1 MDAPVRSSA
10 VRSGGNGAAEPAG
23 AGQASPGGSPTS
35 PLVTVVVVF
44 RERHSFASRS
54 LRSILEHREYPFT
67 LHYHDSQSPPSVR
80 REIEAA
86 EARGELTLFAA
97 GTGTPNQLRNQ
108 ALQAVTTKYV
118 CFIDNDVLVTKGW
131 IETLVAT
138 AERTGAGIVF
148 PLYLMGELSEDRIHM
163 AGGKNHL
170 SEKDGQIEYNEEHL
184 FANAPASQVAGSLQ
198 GGDSDFGEFHCML
211 LSMKMLQDVGPLD
224 EAYLQVNEHI
234 DIAMVARQANYRV
247 IFEPKSVVSYVYAN
261 EHSPYWLCDIEPFR
275 SRWSHELAAR
285 DVAYLSSKWKLRSL
299 QSMTSF
305 LNRQIGSMELVQP
318 SPGTG
323 AAALAQAVDNHAY
336 PYVHSFPLLVR
347 QCLAQGHSPQEIAA
361 LNRVFDVAA
370 ELHGGSFRGSKKTFQ
385 EHVVRVASVL
395 VVHGAPFDL
404 VKASLL
410 HAAYMPNTSSGR
422 HLAPTA
428 RNRVLLRELVGRKV
442 EAIAHAYGAATAAGS
457 THPPGPPP
465 VIEELP
471 IVSAQASVVRIAND
485 IEDLLDHAALLERK
499 PLKQFA
505 RVHASHGPVAEA
517 CGYQAMVAEFAERI
531 RLAEVALAPGSQDPA
546 AEAWLIELL
555 RERSPYPLLESH
567 SLATRSRR
575 LAARVV
581 RKLPRRGIPLPLK
594 IAAKKA
600 LSPFGLA

>member
-1 MDAPVRSSA
+1 MNAPVRRTD
-10 VRSGGNGAAEPAG
+10 VQHGDV
-23 AGQASPGGSPTS
+23 GQASPGGSPVL

-54 LRSILEHREYPFT
+54 LRSLLEHRDYPFA
-67 LHYHDSQSPPSVR
+67 LHYLDSQSPPSVR
-80 REIEAA
+80 RELEAA
-86 EARGELTLFAA
+86 EARGELTLFTA
-97 GTGTPNQLRNQ
+97 GNGTPNQLRNQ

-118 CFIDNDVLVTKGW
+118 CFIDNDVLVTRGW

-170 SEKDGQIEYNEEHL
+170 SENDGQIEYNEEHL
-184 FANAPASQVAGSLQ
+184 FANAPASRIVGTLQ

-211 LSMKMLQDVGPLD
+211 LSMKMLQEVGPLD
-224 EAYLQVNEHI
+224 ESYLQVNEHI

-261 EHSPYWLCDIEPFR
+261 AQSPYWLCDIEPFR
-275 SRWSHELAAR
+275 SRWSHEQAAR

-305 LNRQIGSMELVQP
+305 LNRQIGSMELVHPRTQGP
-318 SPGTG
+318 
-323 AAALAQAVDNHAY
+323 AAAAAEAVDNHAY

-347 QCLAQGHSPQEIAA
+347 QCLAQGHSRKEIAE

-410 HAAYMPNTSSGR
+410 HAAYMANTSSGR
-422 HLAPTA
+422 HLAPTE
-428 RNRVLLRELVGRKV
+428 RNRALLRELVGRKV
-442 EAIAHAYGAATAAGS
+442 EAIAHAYAVASAAG
-457 THPPGPPP
+457 TREAPP
-465 VIEELP
+465 VIEEMP

-499 PLKQFA
+499 SLKHFA

-517 CGYQAMVAEFAERI
+517 CGYQALVAEFAERI
-531 RLAEVALAPGSQDPA
+531 RLAEVAQAPGSQDPA
-546 AEAWLIELL
+546 AEAWLIKLL

-575 LAARVV
+575 LAARIV
-581 RKLPRRGIPLPLK
+581 RKLPRQGIPLQLK
-594 IAAKKA
+594 IAARKV
-600 LSPFGLA
+600 LSPFGLV

>member
-1 MDAPVRSSA
+1 MNAPVRRTG
-10 VRSGGNGAAEPAG
+10 VRDGHVRNCLGGA
-23 AGQASPGGSPTS
+23 PTA

-54 LRSILEHREYPFT
+54 LRSILEHRDYPFA

-80 REIEAA
+80 RELEAA
-86 EARGELTLFAA
+86 EARGELTLFTA
-97 GTGTPNQLRNQ
+97 GSGTPNQLRNQ

-118 CFIDNDVLVTKGW
+118 CFIDNDVLVTMGW

-138 AERTGAGIVF
+138 AERTGAGILF

-170 SEKDGQIEYNEEHL
+170 SEKNGQIEYNEEHL
-184 FANAPASQVAGSLQ
+184 FANAPASRIVGTLQ

-211 LSMKMLQDVGPLD
+211 LSMKMLQEVGPLD

-234 DIAMVARQANYRV
+234 DIAMVARQANHRV

-261 EHSPYWLCDIEPFR
+261 AQSPYWLCDIEPFR
-275 SRWSHELAAR
+275 GRWSHEVAAR
-285 DVAYLSSKWKLRSL
+285 DVAHLSSKWKLRSL

-305 LNRQIGSMELVQP
+305 LNRQIGSMELVHP
-318 SPGTG
+318 RPVAP
-323 AAALAQAVDNHAY
+323 AAAVAEVVDNHAH

-347 QCLAQGHSPQEIAA
+347 QCLARGHFRKEIAE

-370 ELHGGSFRGSKKTFQ
+370 ELHGGSFRGSKKTVQ
-385 EHVVRVASVL
+385 ENVVRVASVL

-422 HLAPTA
+422 HLAPTE
-428 RNRVLLRELVGRKV
+428 RNRALLRELVGRKV
-442 EAIAHAYGAATAAGS
+442 EAIAHAYGAASAAGPADRQA
-457 THPPGPPP
+457 PPLA
-465 VIEELP
+465 IEEMP

-485 IEDLLDHAALLERK
+485 IEDLLDHAALLEGK
-499 PLKQFA
+499 SLQHFA
-505 RVHASHGPVAEA
+505 RVHATHGPVAEA

-531 RLAEVALAPGSQDPA
+531 RLAEAALAPGSQDPA
-546 AEAWLIELL
+546 AEAWLIALL

-581 RKLPRRGIPLPLK
+581 RKLPRRGLPLPLK
-594 IAAKKA
+594 IAARKA
-600 LSPFGLA
+600 LSPFGLV

>member
-1 MDAPVRSSA
+1 MDAPVRPGLRDAPVRNAPARSA
-10 VRSGGNGAAEPAG
+10 DSH
-23 AGQASPGGSPTS
+23 

-44 RERHSFASRS
+44 RERYSVATRS
-54 LRSILEHREYPFT
+54 LRSILEHRDYPFV
-67 LHYHDSQSPPSVR
+67 LHYLDSQSPPSVR
-80 REIEAA
+80 RELEAA
-86 EARGELTLFAA
+86 QARGELMLFPAA
-97 GTGTPNQLRNQ
+97 PGTPNQLRNQ
-108 ALQAVTTKYV
+108 ALRSVTTKYV
-118 CFIDNDVLVTKGW
+118 CFIDNDVLVTRGW

-148 PLYLMGELSEDRIHM
+148 PLYLMGEFEADRIHM

-170 SEKDGQIEYNEEHL
+170 SEQDGQIAYNEEHL
-184 FANAPASQVAGSLQ
+184 FANAPASRIVGSLQ

-211 LSMKMLQDVGPLD
+211 LSMAMLREVGPLD

-234 DIAMVARQANYRV
+234 DIAMMARQANYRV

-275 SRWSHELAAR
+275 RRWSHELAAR
-285 DVAYLSSKWKLRSL
+285 DVAHLSSKWKLRSL

-305 LNRQIGSMELVQP
+305 LNRQIGSMELVHP
-318 SPGTG
+318 RT
-323 AAALAQAVDNHAY
+323 QAPAVADAEVVDNHAY

-370 ELHGGSFRGSKKTFQ
+370 ELHGGSFRSSKKTFP
-385 EHVVRVASVL
+385 EHLVRTASVL

-410 HAAYMPNTSSGR
+410 HAAYMANTSSGR
-422 HLAPTA
+422 HLAPTE
-428 RNRVLLRELVGRKV
+428 RNRALLRELVGRKV
-442 EAIAHAYGAATAAGS
+442 EAIAHTYAAASAAG
-457 THPPGPPP
+457 PREAPPP
-465 VIEELP
+465 AIEELP

-499 PLKQFA
+499 SLKQFA
-505 RVHASHGPVAEA
+505 RVHAAHGPVAEA
-517 CGYQAMVAEFAERI
+517 CGYSAMVAEFAERI
-531 RLAEVALAPGSQDPA
+531 RLAELALEPGSQDPA

-555 RERSPYPLLESH
+555 RERSPHPLLESH

-581 RKLPRRGIPLPLK
+581 RKLPRRGVPLPLK
-594 IAAKKA
+594 LAAKKV
-600 LSPFGLA
+600 LRPFGLV

>member
-1 MDAPVRSSA
+1 MNA
-10 VRSGGNGAAEPAG
+10 PAG
-23 AGQASPGGSPTS
+23 GADQASPGASTTS

-54 LRSILEHREYPFT
+54 LRSILEHRDYPFT
-67 LHYHDSQSPPSVR
+67 LHYLDSQSPPTVR
-80 REIEAA
+80 RELEAA
-86 EARGELTLFAA
+86 EARGELTLFTAA
-97 GTGTPNQLRNQ
+97 PGTPNQLRNQ
-108 ALQAVTTKYV
+108 ALRAVTTKYV
-118 CFIDNDVLVTKGW
+118 CFIDNDVLVTWGW

-148 PLYLMGELSEDRIHM
+148 PLYLMGEFAADRIHM

-170 SEKDGQIEYNEEHL
+170 SEKNGEIEYNEEHL
-184 FANAPASQVAGSLQ
+184 FANAPASRTVGSLQ

-211 LSMKMLQDVGPLD
+211 LSMKMLQETGPLD

-234 DIAMVARQANYRV
+234 DIAMMARKANYRV
-247 IFEPKSVVSYVYAN
+247 LFEPKSVVSYVYAN

-275 SRWSHELAAR
+275 RRWSREVAAR
-285 DVAYLSSKWKLRSL
+285 DVAHLSSKWKLRSL

-305 LNRQIGSMELVQP
+305 LNRQIGSMELVHP
-318 SPGTG
+318 RPVEP
-323 AAALAQAVDNHAY
+323 AAALAEAVDNHAY

-347 QCLAQGHSPQEIAA
+347 QCLAQGRSRKEIVE
-361 LNRVFDVAA
+361 LNRAFDVAA
-370 ELHGGSFRGSKKTFQ
+370 EMHGGSFRSSKKTFQ
-385 EHVVRVASVL
+385 EHVARVASVL

-410 HAAYMPNTSSGR
+410 HAAYMPTTSRR
-422 HLAPTA
+422 HLAPTE
-428 RNRVLLRELVGRKV
+428 RNRALLRELVGRKV
-442 EAIAHAYGAATAAGS
+442 EAIAHAYAVASAAG
-457 THPPGPPP
+457 PREVPP

-499 PLKQFA
+499 SLKHFA
-505 RVHASHGPVAEA
+505 RVHASHGHVAEA
-517 CGYQAMVAEFAERI
+517 CGYLAMVAEFAERI
-531 RLAEVALAPGSQDPA
+531 RLAEVALEPGSQDPA

-555 RERSPYPLLESH
+555 RQRSPHPLLKSH
-567 SLATRSRR
+567 SLAVRSRR

-581 RKLPRRGIPLPLK
+581 RKLPRQGIPQPLK
-594 IAAKKA
+594 LAARKL
-600 LSPFGLA
+600 LSPFGLV

>member
-1 MDAPVRSSA
+1 MNAPVRRTD
-10 VRSGGNGAAEPAG
+10 VQHGDV
-23 AGQASPGGSPTS
+23 GQASPGGSPVL

-54 LRSILEHREYPFT
+54 LRSLLEHRDYPFA

-80 REIEAA
+80 RELEAA
-86 EARGELTLFAA
+86 EARGELTLFTA
-97 GTGTPNQLRNQ
+97 GNGTPNQLRNQ

-170 SEKDGQIEYNEEHL
+170 SENDGQIEYNEEHL
-184 FANAPASQVAGSLQ
+184 FANAPASRIVGTLQ

-211 LSMKMLQDVGPLD
+211 LSMKMLQEVGPLD

-261 EHSPYWLCDIEPFR
+261 AQSPYWLCDIEPFR
-275 SRWSHELAAR
+275 SRWSHEQAAR

-305 LNRQIGSMELVQP
+305 LNRQIGSMELVHPRTQGP
-318 SPGTG
+318 
-323 AAALAQAVDNHAY
+323 AAAAAEAVDNHAY

-347 QCLAQGHSPQEIAA
+347 QCLAQGHSRKEIAE

-410 HAAYMPNTSSGR
+410 HAAYMANTSSGR
-422 HLAPTA
+422 HLAPTE
-428 RNRVLLRELVGRKV
+428 RNRALLRELVGRKV
-442 EAIAHAYGAATAAGS
+442 EAIAHAYAAASAAG
-457 THPPGPPP
+457 TREAPP
-465 VIEELP
+465 VIEEMP

-499 PLKQFA
+499 SLQHFA

-517 CGYQAMVAEFAERI
+517 CGYKAMVAEFAERI
-531 RLAEVALAPGSQDPA
+531 RLAEAALAPGSQDPA
-546 AEAWLIELL
+546 AEAWLIKLL

-581 RKLPRRGIPLPLK
+581 RKLPRQGIPLQLK
-594 IAAKKA
+594 IAARKV
-600 LSPFGLA
+600 LSPFGLV

>member
-1 MDAPVRSSA
+1 MNAPVRRTD
-10 VRSGGNGAAEPAG
+10 VHNGDV
-23 AGQASPGGSPTS
+23 GQASPGGSPML

-44 RERHSFASRS
+44 RERHSFASRA
-54 LRSILEHREYPFT
+54 LRSILEHRDYPFA

-80 REIEAA
+80 RELEAA
-86 EARGELTLFAA
+86 QGRGELSLFTA
-97 GTGTPNQLRNQ
+97 GAGTPNQQRNQ
-108 ALQAVTTKYV
+108 ALQAVETKYV

-184 FANAPASQVAGSLQ
+184 FANAPASRVAASLQ

-211 LSMKMLQDVGPLD
+211 LSMKMLQEVGPLD
-224 EAYLQVNEHI
+224 EAYLQANEHI

-247 IFEPKSVVSYVYAN
+247 VFEPKSVVSYVYAN
-261 EHSPYWLCDIEPFR
+261 AQSPYWLCDIEPFR
-275 SRWSHELAAR
+275 RRWSHEQAAR

-305 LNRQIGSMELVQP
+305 LNRQIGSMELVHPRTQGP
-318 SPGTG
+318 
-323 AAALAQAVDNHAY
+323 AAAAAEAVDNHAY

-347 QCLAQGHSPQEIAA
+347 QCLAQGQSRKEIAE
-361 LNRVFDVAA
+361 LNRAFDVAA

-422 HLAPTA
+422 HLAPTE
-428 RNRVLLRELVGRKV
+428 RNRALLRELVGRKV
-442 EAIAHAYGAATAAGS
+442 EAIAHTYAAASAAGPS
-457 THPPGPPP
+457 DRQGPPP
-465 VIEELP
+465 VIEEMP

-499 PLKQFA
+499 SLKHFA

-517 CGYQAMVAEFAERI
+517 CGYKAMVAEFAERI

-555 RERSPYPLLESH
+555 RQRSPYPLLESH

-581 RKLPRRGIPLPLK
+581 RKLPRQGIPLQLK
-594 IAAKKA
+594 IAARKV
-600 LSPFGLA
+600 LSPFGLV

>member
-1 MDAPVRSSA
+1 MNAPVRRG
-10 VRSGGNGAAEPAG
+10 VRNTPVRV
-23 AGQASPGGSPTS
+23 SPGGSPAH

-44 RERHSFASRS
+44 RERHSVALRS
-54 LRSILEHREYPFT
+54 LHSILEHRDYPFV
-67 LHYHDSQSPPSVR
+67 LHYRDSQSPPSVR
-80 REIEAA
+80 RELEAA
-86 EARGELTLFAA
+86 EARGELSLFPAA
-97 GTGTPNQLRNQ
+97 PGTPNQQRNQ
-108 ALQAVTTKYV
+108 ALLAVTTKYV
-118 CFIDNDVLVTKGW
+118 CFIDNDVLVTRGW

-148 PLYLMGELSEDRIHM
+148 PLYLMGEFAADRIHM

-184 FANAPASQVAGSLQ
+184 FANAPASRITPTLQ
-198 GGDSDFGEFHCML
+198 AGDSDFGEFHCML
-211 LSMKMLQDVGPLD
+211 LSMAMLQELGPLD

-234 DIAMVARQANYRV
+234 DIAMLARQANYRV

-275 SRWSHELAAR
+275 RRWSHEVAAR
-285 DVAYLSSKWKLRSL
+285 DVAHLSSKWKLRSL

-305 LNRQIGSMELVQP
+305 LNRQIGSMEPVQP
-318 SPGTG
+318 RPREPL
-323 AAALAQAVDNHAY
+323 AAAAAAVDNHAY

-347 QCLAQGHSPQEIAA
+347 QCLANGHSPQEIAE

-422 HLAPTA
+422 HLAPTE
-428 RNRVLLRELVGRKV
+428 RNRALLRELVGRRV
-442 EAIAHAYGAATAAGS
+442 EAIAHAYAAASAAG
-457 THPPGPPP
+457 PRMAPPP

-471 IVSAQASVVRIAND
+471 IVRAQASVVRIAND

-499 PLKQFA
+499 SLQHFA

-517 CGYQAMVAEFAERI
+517 CGYQAMVAEFAERL
-531 RLAEVALAPGSQDPA
+531 RLAEAALAPGSQDPA
-546 AEAWLIELL
+546 AAAWLIELL
-555 RERSPYPLLESH
+555 RERSPHPLLQSH
-567 SLATRSRR
+567 SLAVRSRR

-594 IAAKKA
+594 RAARKV
-600 LSPFGLA
+600 LSPFGVL

>member
-1 MDAPVRSSA
+1 MNASVRSSA
-10 VRSGGNGAAEPAG
+10 VRRGELGAAEPASDG
-23 AGQASPGGSPTS
+23 

-54 LRSILEHREYPFT
+54 LRSILEHREYPFA
-67 LHYHDSQSPPSVR
+67 LHYHDSQSPPTVR
-80 REIEAA
+80 RELEAA
-86 EARGELTLFAA
+86 QARGELTLFQS
-97 GTGTPNQLRNQ
+97 GSGTPNQLRNQ

-138 AERTGAGIVF
+138 AERAGAGIVF
-148 PLYLMGELSEDRIHM
+148 PLYLMGEFSADRIHM

-170 SEKDGQIEYNEEHL
+170 SERDGQIEYNEEHL
-184 FANAPASQVAGSLQ
+184 FANAPASRIAGTLQ

-211 LSMKMLQDVGPLD
+211 LSMKMLQEVGPLD

-261 EHSPYWLCDIEPFR
+261 EHSPYWLCDIEPFGK
-275 SRWSHELAAR
+275 RWSHELAAR
-285 DVAYLSSKWKLRSL
+285 DVAHLSSKWRLRSL

-305 LNRQIGSMELVQP
+305 LNRQIGSMELVHP
-318 SPGTG
+318 RPVEPEV
-323 AAALAQAVDNHAY
+323 AAVDNHAY
-336 PYVHSFPLLVR
+336 PYGHSFPLLVR
-347 QCLAQGHSPQEIAA
+347 QCLEQGHSRKEIAE

-422 HLAPTA
+422 HLAPTE
-428 RNRVLLRELVGRKV
+428 RNRALLRELVGRKV
-442 EAIAHAYGAATAAGS
+442 
-457 THPPGPPP
+457 
-465 VIEELP
+465 
-471 IVSAQASVVRIAND
+471 
-485 IEDLLDHAALLERK
+485 
-499 PLKQFA
+499 
-505 RVHASHGPVAEA
+505 
-517 CGYQAMVAEFAERI
+517 
-531 RLAEVALAPGSQDPA
+531 
-546 AEAWLIELL
+546 
-555 RERSPYPLLESH
+555 
-567 SLATRSRR
+567 
-575 LAARVV
+575 
-581 RKLPRRGIPLPLK
+581 
-594 IAAKKA
+594 
-600 LSPFGLA
+600 

>member
-1 MDAPVRSSA
+1 MTAPVRRTD
-10 VRSGGNGAAEPAG
+10 VQHGDV
-23 AGQASPGGSPTS
+23 GQASPGGSPVL

-54 LRSILEHREYPFT
+54 LRSLLEHRDYPFA

-80 REIEAA
+80 RELEAA
-86 EARGELTLFAA
+86 EARGELTLFTA
-97 GTGTPNQLRNQ
+97 GNGTPNQLRNQ

-170 SEKDGQIEYNEEHL
+170 SERNGEIEYNEEHL
-184 FANAPASQVAGSLQ
+184 FANASAARVAGSLQ

-211 LSMKMLQDVGPLD
+211 LSMKMLQETGPLD
-224 EAYLQVNEHI
+224 EAYLQANEHI

-261 EHSPYWLCDIEPFR
+261 AQSPYWLCDIEPFR
-275 SRWSHELAAR
+275 SRWSHEQAAR

-305 LNRQIGSMELVQP
+305 LNRQIGSMELVHPRTQGP
-318 SPGTG
+318 
-323 AAALAQAVDNHAY
+323 AAAAEAVDNHAY

-347 QCLAQGHSPQEIAA
+347 QCLAQGHSRKEIAE

-410 HAAYMPNTSSGR
+410 HAAYMANTSSGR
-422 HLAPTA
+422 HLAPTE
-428 RNRVLLRELVGRKV
+428 RNRALLRELVGRKV
-442 EAIAHAYGAATAAGS
+442 EAIAHTYAVASAAG
-457 THPPGPPP
+457 TREAPL
-465 VIEELP
+465 VIEEMP

-499 PLKQFA
+499 SLKHFA
-505 RVHASHGPVAEA
+505 RVHASHGSIAEA

-531 RLAEVALAPGSQDPA
+531 RLAEAALAPGSQDPA
-546 AEAWLIELL
+546 AEAWLIKLL

-581 RKLPRRGIPLPLK
+581 RKLPRQGIPLQLK
-594 IAAKKA
+594 IAARKV
-600 LSPFGLA
+600 LSPFGLV

>member
-1 MDAPVRSSA
+1 MTAPVR
-10 VRSGGNGAAEPAG
+10 V
-23 AGQASPGGSPTS
+23 SPGGSPTA

-54 LRSILEHREYPFT
+54 LDSILEHRDYPFV

-80 REIEAA
+80 RELEAA
-86 EARGELTLFAA
+86 EARGELTLFTAA
-97 GTGTPNQLRNQ
+97 PGTPNQLRNQ

-118 CFIDNDVLVTKGW
+118 CFIDNDVLVTRGW

-148 PLYLMGELSEDRIHM
+148 PLYLMGEFEVDRIHM

-170 SEKDGQIEYNEEHL
+170 SEKNGEIEYNAEHL
-184 FANAPASQVAGSLQ
+184 FANAPASCIVGTLQ

-211 LSMKMLQDVGPLD
+211 LSMAMLHETGPLD

-261 EHSPYWLCDIEPFR
+261 EHSPYWLCDIEPFHR
-275 SRWSHELAAR
+275 RWSHELAAR

-305 LNRQIGSMELVQP
+305 LNRQIGSMERVHP
-318 SPGTG
+318 RPVEP
-323 AAALAQAVDNHAY
+323 AAEAVDNHAY

-347 QCLAQGHSPQEIAA
+347 QCLAQGHSRKEIVE

-370 ELHGGSFRGSKKTFQ
+370 ELHGGSFRNSKKTFQ

-410 HAAYMPNTSSGR
+410 HAAYMPTSSRR
-422 HLAPTA
+422 HLAPTE
-428 RNRVLLRELVGRKV
+428 RNRALLRELVGRKV
-442 EAIAHAYGAATAAGS
+442 EAIAHAYAVATAAG
-457 THPPGPPP
+457 PADRQGPPP

-485 IEDLLDHAALLERK
+485 IEDLLDNAALLERK
-499 PLKQFA
+499 SLKHFA

-531 RLAEVALAPGSQDPA
+531 RLAEVALEPGSQDPA
-546 AEAWLIELL
+546 AADWLIALL

-575 LAARVV
+575 LAARLV

-594 IAAKKA
+594 IAAKKV
-600 LSPFGLA
+600 LRPFGLV

>member
-1 MDAPVRSSA
+1 MNAPVRSSA
-10 VRSGGNGAAEPAG
+10 VRSGDIGAAEPVSSG
-23 AGQASPGGSPTS
+23 HSSPGGSPTS

-54 LRSILEHREYPFT
+54 LRSILENRDYPFA

-80 REIEAA
+80 RELEAA
-86 EARGELTLFAA
+86 QARGELSLFTA
-97 GTGTPNQLRNQ
+97 GPGTPNQQRNQ

-118 CFIDNDVLVTKGW
+118 CFIDNDVLVTRGW

-184 FANAPASQVAGSLQ
+184 FANAPASRVAGSLQ

-275 SRWSHELAAR
+275 SRWSHEQAAR

-299 QSMTSF
+299 QSMTFF

-318 SPGTG
+318 RPGTG
-323 AAALAQAVDNHAY
+323 AAALGQAVDNHAY

-347 QCLAQGHSPQEIAA
+347 QCLEHGHSPQEIAS

-385 EHVVRVASVL
+385 EHVVRTASVL
-395 VVHGAPFDL
+395 VAHGAPFDL

-410 HAAYMPNTSSGR
+410 HAVYMPTTSRR
-422 HLAPTA
+422 HLAPTE
-428 RNRVLLRELVGRKV
+428 RNRALLRELVGRKV
-442 EAIAHAYGAATAAGS
+442 EAIAHAYGAASAAAPAD
-457 THPPGPPP
+457 HQGPPP

-471 IVSAQASVVRIAND
+471 IVCAQASVVRIAND

-499 PLKQFA
+499 SLKHFA
-505 RVHASHGPVAEA
+505 RVHAAHGPVAET

-546 AEAWLIELL
+546 AAAWLIELL
-555 RERSPYPLLESH
+555 RERSPHPLLQSH
-567 SLATRSRR
+567 SLAVRSRR

-581 RKLPRRGIPLPLK
+581 RKLPRQGIPLPLK
-594 IAAKKA
+594 LAARKA
-600 LSPFGLA
+600 LSPFGLV